1 MSLAELVRDRRLLV
15 CVGPGGVGKTTLGA
29 AIALAAASEGRR
41 VAVITIDPA
50 KRLAD
55 ALGLDGLDD
64 ALRPVRGVAPGT
76 LDAAMLDTKAS
87 YDALI
92 ERITPDPDARQRILH
107 NRVYQSFSRTLAR
120 SHAYIAMERLH
131 DVLARGAHDLVVLD
145 TPPTRSALDILDA
158 PGRLVR
164 FLDERVLGAFLGS
177 EGRGATAWFKAKG
190 TEVALKLFG
199 AMVGDALMSEL
210 AGFFEVF
217 FHLRHGFAERA
228 AEVQAILR
236 SEDTSFVLVTA
247 PQATHLADAAYLRDG
262 LLERGARLEAVLFN
276 RAFHPDA
283 AGDPVTPGAPWDTD
297 LSLRA
302 AFGGD
307 DAPGDALLVLDAA
320 RAHRAT
326 LASENEGLD
335 EAMRRFVREA
345 GPGTHARLRYPIL
358 DEDPATLDALVALY
372 RAAHAI

>member
-1 MSLAELVRDRRLLV
+1 MSLAELVRERSLLV

-29 AIALAAASEGRR
+29 SLALAAATQGRR

-50 KRLAD
+50 RRLAD

-64 ALRPVRGVAPGT
+64 ALRPVPGVGPGS

-92 ERITPDPDARQRILH
+92 DRITDDPRARRRILD

-120 SHAYIAMERLH
+120 SHAYVAMERLH
-131 DVLARGAHDLVVLD
+131 DVLQEGAHDLVVLD

-164 FLDERVLGAFLGS
+164 FLDERVLAAFIGEPAGGA
-177 EGRGATAWFKAKG
+177 GAWIRAKG
-190 TEVALKLFG
+190 AEVALRLFG
-199 AMVGDALMSEL
+199 AMVGDALMREL

-217 FHLRHGFAERA
+217 FHLRRGFAERA
-228 AEVQAILR
+228 STVVAHLSA
-236 SEDTSFVLVTA
+236 SETGFVLVTA

-262 LLERGARLEAVLFN
+262 LLARGAPLEAVLFN

-283 AGDPVTPGAPWDTD
+283 EGRPIGPGPAWSPE
-297 LSLRA
+297 A
-302 AFGGD
+302 EV
-307 DAPGDALLVLDAA
+307 DALDLPDGERASARRVLSAA
-320 RAHRAT
+320 RALRGELAVANRAF
-326 LASENEGLD
+326 D
-335 EAMRRFVREA
+335 DAMRRFAAAA
-345 GPGTHARLRYPIL
+345 GPRVHARLRLPIL
-358 DEDPATLDALVALY
+358 DEEPATLDALTSLLERASAL
-372 RAAHAI
+372 